1 MRGLQKWLACGLIA
15 QSAMAVGATHSH
27 AQEFAENTSL
37 RFVPRDADL
46 YVGSYKQSQQ
56 WQAFVNG
63 PVAKKFLS
71 LPVVQENWKTFLSQW
86 NERDGQMATA
96 RMVLENPNAKD
107 AIEFMSK
114 LASEESF
121 FFIDKNLSAW
131 LKVSG
136 ELNDEIRKL
145 AEQPDAPPE
154 ETAKKLFKIWV
165 SRIESVQIPT
175 MVMGAKCDD
184 EDLAM
189 TKVDQLEALIQ
200 LGTQFNPE
208 TAPFGR
214 FVKRVDDD
222 RGSRLTVELS
232 GKQIPWD
239 TIPTNEGFDEET
251 KAQLQKALASRTV
264 ALTIGTLDKY
274 FIVAFSE
281 RSKDLL
287 NLGKAESLA
296 SHPDLSPVRNAGSN
310 PITSISYVSDAFA
323 MANYEAQVKDLF
335 TKNFAAV
342 TMQLERIQSESP
354 GIANILKDV
363 RSDLAWLDTEMAKL
377 IPPSKGATSYSF
389 LTPKGWEQVTH
400 TRTKN
405 LLLDGTAALSGLN
418 HVGGSPIVMVVT
430 RVQKHPE
437 HFELVK
443 TIVSKGKK
451 YLDQFVELELLE
463 GDDQAKLRESKEAL
477 DKAWPLVVRLSN
489 AWENSFA
496 PSLDGESGLVLSYGN
511 LAAKQWMQDMPP
523 SDVPLPLPEIATITK
538 VTDSEKLKEGFLEVF
553 DVFDEVVAL
562 ARETNPDAIPSDY
575 RVPRPTEVASTVGEK
590 YGYPIP
596 EDCPVPKTMMPQ
608 ALIHDGYLIISYSD
622 VQTETLAKSTSLAVG
637 KGVIDASKPL
647 ANASYVHFGKLFAM
661 FRPWARYAFTQTIP
675 DTDASLLDAPDPMLQ
690 EYTLTANDLLSLWS
704 TVEALGEISSTTS
717 IGSNG
722 ETVTR
727 SVYTQA
733 E

>member
-1 MRGLQKWLACGLIA
+1 MRGLQRWLACGLIA
-15 QSAMAVGATHSH
+15 PAAMAMGAPHSY
-27 AQEFAENTSL
+27 AQEIAENTSL

-56 WQAFVNG
+56 WQAFVEG
-63 PVAKKFLS
+63 PVVQKFLS
-71 LPVVQENWKTFLSQW
+71 LPVVQENWKTFLAQW
-86 NERDGQMATA
+86 NEREGQMATA
-96 RMVLENPNAKD
+96 RMVVENPNAKD
-107 AIEFMSK
+107 AIEFLSK

-121 FFIDKNLSAW
+121 FFIDKNLSSW

-145 AEQPDAPPE
+145 SEQTDTPPE
-154 ETAKKLFKIWV
+154 ETAKKLFKSWV
-165 SRIESVQIPT
+165 GRIESVQIPM

-214 FVKRVDDD
+214 FVKRIDDD

-239 TIPTNEGFDEET
+239 TIPTNEQFDEDLKE
-251 KAQLQKALASRTV
+251 QLQNSLASRTV

-287 NLGKAESLA
+287 NLGKVESLA

-310 PITSISYVSDAFA
+310 PLTSISYVSDAFA
-323 MANYEAQVKDLF
+323 KANYEAQVKDLF

-342 TMQLERIQSESP
+342 TMQVERIQGDSP
-354 GIANILKDV
+354 QVATILKDV
-363 RSDLAWLDTEMAKL
+363 RSDLAWLDAEMAKL

-389 LTPKGWEQVTH
+389 LTPQGWEQITH

-405 LLLDGTAALSGLN
+405 ILLDGTAPLSGLQ
-418 HVGGSPIVMVVT
+418 HVGGSPIAMVVT

-443 TIVSKGKK
+443 AIATKAKK
-451 YLDQFVELELLE
+451 YFDQVVELDLVEGSDKEELLE
-463 GDDQAKLRESKEAL
+463 AKEAI

-489 AWENSFA
+489 AWENLFA
-496 PSLDGESGLVLSYGN
+496 PSLDGESGMVLTYGN
-511 LAAKQWMQDMPP
+511 LAAKQWVQDMPP
-523 SDVPLPLPEIATITK
+523 SDVPLPLPELASITK
-538 VTDSEKLKEGFLEVF
+538 VTDAEKLKNGFLEVF
-553 DVFDEVVAL
+553 DVFDAIVAL
-562 ARETNPDAIPSDY
+562 VREESPEAIPSDY
-575 RVPRPTEVASTVGEK
+575 TVPRPTEVPSTLGEK

-622 VQTETLAKSTSLAVG
+622 VQTDTLAKSTPLAIG
-637 KGVIDASKPL
+637 KGVIDGSKPL

-661 FRPWARYAFTQTIP
+661 FRPWARYAFAQTIP
-675 DTDASLLDAPDPMLQ
+675 DADATLLDTPDPMLQ

-717 IGSNG
+717 IESSG

-733 E
+733 K